1 MKKVAFIGCSYS
13 SYTQFGQ
20 QENSWTWLLAQRFPQ
35 HIYRNYALGGRGPDY
50 FRWALLDAKIWGAD
64 VVFVNSTHRGRISF
78 LVYEGLNLNEDTAW
92 KQEHISD
99 NYSTMIFLSPY
110 VWIGTGSANHMCIA
124 DHSSAFKKF
133 TQQAVEY
140 MSTSQMLEQQ
150 QIEWYKQVPHLY
162 NFDDIFLLNFDKSG
176 RDFSSTH
183 SKSVWE
189 ILMRVSGANSNHH
202 QDLYTA
208 GICLATDDDHWTP
221 YGNKIVLD
229 QYVLTPEVIS
239 ALS

>member
-13 SYTQFGQ
+13 AYEQTGQ
-20 QENSWTWLLAQRFPQ
+20 QKNSWTWLLAQRFPQ
-35 HIYRNYALGGRGPDY
+35 HNYRNYALGGRGPDY

-64 VVFVNSTHRGRISF
+64 VVFVNSTHSGRISF
-78 LVYEGLNLNEDTAW
+78 LVFEGQSLNENNTW

-99 NYSTMIFLSPY
+99 NYSTMIFLTPY
-110 VWIGTGSANHMCIA
+110 VWIATGSANQMSIT
-124 DHSSAFKKF
+124 DNSSAFKNF
-133 TQQAVEY
+133 IQHAVEY

-150 QIEWYKQVPHLY
+150 QIEWYSQVPHLY
-162 NFDDIFLLNFDKSG
+162 NFDNIFLLNFDKKC

-183 SKSVWE
+183 RKSVWE
-189 ILMRVSGANSNHH
+189 TLMRVSGANSTRP
-202 QDLYTA
+202 QDLYPA
-208 GICLATDDDHWTP
+208 GICLSPTDDHWTP
-221 YGNKIVLD
+221 EGNKIVLE